1 MTTLVSTRPFIKMS
15 PRSQVGEVGERT
27 KKRRREGGRE
37 GEIRKTGCVREGDKR
52 IIKDKKHMGGPWP

>member
-1 MTTLVSTRPFIKMS
+1 M
-15 PRSQVGEVGERT
+15 GEVGERK